1 MQLPSSHTL
10 KLRQSIINPT
20 CYTLIYFGASGAL
33 FHRLMLEMGIN
44 TKSILHG
51 MSAPMHSD
59 GMKTPH
65 PGKNNP
71 GGECM
76 EQSEIQIGAA
86 VYAVQRVFAGE
97 RPAGE
102 VLIDRLIRNELPDSS
117 FDERARNAL

>member
-1 MQLPSSHTL
+1 
-10 KLRQSIINPT
+10 
-20 CYTLIYFGASGAL
+20 
-33 FHRLMLEMGIN
+33 
-44 TKSILHG
+44 
-51 MSAPMHSD
+51 
-59 GMKTPH
+59 
-65 PGKNNP
+65 
-71 GGECM
+71 M